1 MPAVIDPVS
10 GLKFYELSH
19 RWGMYTPIFPGYEE
33 IKLERITHHA
43 KQGVMTHKITTIFHT
58 STHVNAPIHLIPG
71 APAVGDLALQH
82 FFGTGVVLSIKKKKW
97 ELIEPADLERAKP
110 KIQQD
115 DIVIINTGWHR
126 KYADSKEYFG
136 YAPGLSK
143 RAAEWLVKKKVK
155 LVGVDTAC
163 VDHPLATSLGPHR
176 NGPQIKYLIPEYK
189 QATKR
194 EAIKDFPEW
203 NPAHKTLL
211 AAGIPTVEN
220 VGGDLDEVAGKRC
233 TFQGF
238 PWKWHEGDACV
249 IRLVAIFD
257 PSGAYRLERGESHAK
272 SAVSRKSAPARL
284 SKGTNSIDDLELIN
298 LSTNWG
304 HGMPQ
309 WPSRANLNVRVVEF
323 HARDGLLVQ
332 QFEGIMHRGTH
343 MDAPIHVQENE
354 PTLTG
359 YPLWRFFGTGVAVSI
374 PKGKW
379 GVITP
384 KDLERAE
391 PKIRKNDIL
400 MINTGSHRNYGDN
413 PDYFAYSPG
422 LYTEA
427 AEWIVDRGVKLVGI
441 DVQALDH
448 PLGTFLGPHGPGPA
462 QPHLDVEY
470 KAETGRHII
479 DDFPYWE
486 PAHKIMMTNGI
497 PGIEN
502 IGGDIDRI
510 TGRRCT
516 FFAFPWRWPEGEG
529 CALRV
534 VAVIDPDQS
543 VRFESGRS

>member
-1 MPAVIDPVS
+1 MPAVVDPVS
-10 GLKFYELSH
+10 KVKLYELSH

-58 STHVNAPIHLIPG
+58 STHVNAPIHLIPQT
-71 APAVGDLALQH
+71 AAVGDLPLER
-82 FFGTGVVLSIKKKKW
+82 FFGTGVVVSIKKKKW

-110 KIQQD
+110 KIQPD
-115 DIVIINTGWHR
+115 DIVLINTGWHH
-126 KYADSKEYFG
+126 KYSDSKEYFG

-143 RAAEWLVKKKVK
+143 RAAEWLVKKRVK
-155 LVGVDTAC
+155 LLGVDTAC

-189 QATKR
+189 QATR
-194 EAIKDFPEW
+194 RDAIKDFPDW
-203 NPAHKTLL
+203 NPAHLALL
-211 AAGIPTVEN
+211 GAGIPTIEN
-220 VGGDLDEVAGKRC
+220 VGGDLDEITGQRC

-249 IRLVAIFD
+249 IRLVAMLD
-257 PSGAYRLERGESHAK
+257 STGKYRVES
-272 SAVSRKSAPARL
+272 
-284 SKGTNSIDDLELIN
+284 GTNSSKTAAVKKQPAKKSKATNGTGDLELIN

-309 WPSRANLNVRVVEF
+309 WPSRANLNVRVLEF

-379 GVITP
+379 GVVTP
-384 KDLERAE
+384 QDLERAE
-391 PKIRKNDIL
+391 PKIRKNDIV

-422 LYTEA
+422 LYKDA
-427 AEWIVDRGVKLVGI
+427 AEWLVERGVKLVGI

-470 KAETGRHII
+470 KAATGRHII
-479 DDFPYWE
+479 EDFPYWE

-502 IGGDIDRI
+502 IGGDIDKI
-510 TGRRCT
+510 TGKRCT

-534 VAVIDPDQS
+534 VAALDPKQAF
-543 VRFESGRS
+543 RFETGR

>member
-1 MPAVIDPVS
+1 MPAVVDPVS
-10 GLKFYELSH
+10 KVKLYELSH

-43 KQGVMTHKITTIFHT
+43 KQGVMTHRITTIFHT
-58 STHVNAPIHLIPG
+58 STHVNAPIHLIPQS
-71 APAVGDLALQH
+71 AAVGDLALDR
-82 FFGTGVVLSIKKKKW
+82 FFGAGVVVSIKKKKW
-97 ELIEPADLERAKP
+97 ELIEPADLERATP
-110 KIQQD
+110 KIQPD
-115 DIVIINTGWHR
+115 DIVLINTGWHHR
-126 KYADSKEYFG
+126 YADSKEYFG

-143 RAAEWLVKKKVK
+143 AAAEWLVKKRVK

-194 EAIKDFPEW
+194 DAIKDFPEW
-203 NPAHKTLL
+203 NPASLALL
-211 AAGIPTVEN
+211 GAGIPTVEN
-220 VGGDLDEVAGKRC
+220 VGGDLDEVTGKRC

-249 IRLVAIFD
+249 IRLVAMLD
-257 PSGAYRLERGESHAK
+257 PFGSYRIESGVGGKTVSAGKKPASKKSGKSSSGAS
-272 SAVSRKSAPARL
+272 
-284 SKGTNSIDDLELIN
+284 DLELIN
-298 LSTNWG
+298 LSTDWG

-343 MDAPIHVQENE
+343 MDAPIHVQENT

-384 KDLERAE
+384 KDLENAE
-391 PKIRKNDIL
+391 PKIQKNDIV

-413 PDYFAYSPG
+413 ADYFGYSPG
-422 LYTEA
+422 LYKEA
-427 AEWIVDRGVKLVGI
+427 AEWLVERGVKLVGV

-448 PLGTFLGPHGPGPA
+448 PLATFLGPHGPGPG
-462 QPHLDVEY
+462 QPRLDAEY

-479 DDFPYWE
+479 EDFPYWE

-502 IGGDIDRI
+502 IGGDIDKI
-510 TGRRCT
+510 TGKRCT

-534 VAVIDPDQS
+534 VAILDPKQAF
-543 VRFESGRS
+543 RFETGR

>member
-1 MPAVIDPVS
+1 MPAVVDPVT
-10 GLKFYELSH
+10 GLEYYELSH

-33 IKLERITHHA
+33 VKLERITHHA
-43 KQGVMTHKITTIFHT
+43 KQGVMTHKIVTIFHT
-58 STHVNAPIHLIPG
+58 STHVNAPIHLVPE
-71 APAVGDLALQH
+71 APAVGELPLET
-82 FFGTGVVLSIKKKKW
+82 FFGSGVVVSVPKKKW
-97 ELIEPADLERAKP
+97 GLIEPADLQRAKP
-110 KIQQD
+110 QIKKG
-115 DIVIINTGWHR
+115 DIVLINTGWHQR
-126 KYADSKEYFG
+126 YADSKEYFG

-143 RAAEWLVKKKVK
+143 RAAAWLVKKGVK

-189 QATKR
+189 EAIGR

-203 NPAHKTLL
+203 NPAHLTLL
-211 AAGIPTVEN
+211 EAGIPTIEN
-220 VGGDLDEVAGKRC
+220 VGGDLAELNGKRC

-238 PWKWHEGDACV
+238 PWKWREGDACV
-249 IRLVAIFD
+249 IRLVAMLD
-257 PSGAYRLERGESHAK
+257 RKGKLRVERGAPSKARAAK
-272 SAVSRKSAPARL
+272 KPSAGKPARGNGDLQFFDL
-284 SKGTNSIDDLELIN
+284 SHP
-298 LSTNWG
+298 WG

-309 WPSRANLNVRVVEF
+309 WPSRANLNVRVLEF
-323 HARDGLLVQ
+323 HSKDGLLVQ

-343 MDAPIHVQENE
+343 MDAPIHVAENQ

-359 YPLWRFFGTGVAVSI
+359 YPIWRFFGTGVAVSI

-384 KDLERAE
+384 KDLEKAE
-391 PKIRKNDIL
+391 PKIQKNDIV

-422 LYTEA
+422 LYKEA
-427 AEWIVDRGVKLVGI
+427 AEWLVERGVKLVGI

-462 QPHLDVEY
+462 QPHLDIEY
-470 KAETGRHII
+470 KAATGRHII
-479 DDFPYWE
+479 EDFPYWE

-502 IGGDIDRI
+502 IGGEIDEI
-510 TGRRCT
+510 TGQRCT

-534 VAVIDPDQS
+534 VAVLDPRQAFK
-543 VRFESGRS
+543 FETGR